1 MVSISNNHQFYSYQ
15 FLHDCLE
22 NEVYIYARE
31 EENLLKR
38 MVMRMMLRFIRPNT
52 RIVYLMRKMQYNYHS
67 NNLIRRLYAIYL
79 HHKIWKEC
87 SCYISPQAII
97 GKGIKI
103 PHPVGIVIGG
113 ASKIGANVSI
123 YQNVT
128 IGSRRKGDFE
138 KGVQPQIEEGVT
150 CFSGCQIIGDVII
163 GKNSVIGAGSVVISS
178 VPPNTVSAGVPSKIL
193 HPIKN

>member
-1 MVSISNNHQFYSYQ
+1 MVYNSNNHKFYSYQ
-15 FLHDCLE
+15 FFQDCLE
-22 NEVYIYARE
+22 NEVYLYARE
-31 EENLLKR
+31 EKNPFKQ
-38 MVMRMMLRFIRPNT
+38 MVMKMMLRLIRPNT

-67 NNLIRRLYAIYL
+67 KNLIRRLYAIYL

-103 PHPVGIVIGG
+103 PHPVGMVIGG
-113 ASKIGANVSI
+113 ASKIGVNVSI

-138 KGVQPQIEEGVT
+138 KGLQPHIEEGVT
-150 CFSGCQIIGDVII
+150 CFSGCQVIGDVTI

-193 HPIKN
+193 HSINN

>member
-1 MVSISNNHQFYSYQ
+1 MVYNNNNHQFYSYQ
-15 FLHDCLE
+15 FFQDCLE

-31 EENLLKR
+31 EKNPFKR
-38 MVMRMMLRFIRPNT
+38 MVMKLMLRLIRPNT

-67 NNLIRRLYAIYL
+67 NNITRRLYAIYL

-97 GKGIKI
+97 DKGIKI

-113 ASKIGANVSI
+113 ASRIGANVSI

-138 KGVQPQIEEGVT
+138 KGAQPLIEEGVT
-150 CFSGCQIIGDVII
+150 CFSGCQILGNITI
-163 GKNSVIGAGSVVISS
+163 GKGSVIGAGAIVTSS

-193 HPIKN
+193 HYIC